1 MKDFTFYN
9 PTRIE
14 FGSGKEDTIGAYIA
28 SAGARKVLL
37 CYGSE
42 RIKREGLFDTV
53 SGNLADHGIE
63 YIELG
68 GIVSNPVIS
77 KVREGVEL
85 AKHHDVDAILSVG
98 GGSVLDSAKA
108 IAAGAHHQ
116 TLSLKVK
123 LIRLT
128 RKSTSAAAMFPQ

>member
-1 MKDFTFYN
+1 MKEFTFYN

-14 FGSGKEDTIGAYIA
+14 FGSGKENTIGAHIA

-42 RIKREGLFDTV
+42 RIKREGLFATV
-53 SGNLADHGIE
+53 SQNLADNGIE

-85 AKHHDVDAILSVG
+85 AKHHNVDAILERWR
-98 GGSVLDSAKA
+98 
-108 IAAGAHHQ
+108 
-116 TLSLKVK
+116 
-123 LIRLT
+123 RLRT
-128 RKSTSAAAMFPQ
+128 